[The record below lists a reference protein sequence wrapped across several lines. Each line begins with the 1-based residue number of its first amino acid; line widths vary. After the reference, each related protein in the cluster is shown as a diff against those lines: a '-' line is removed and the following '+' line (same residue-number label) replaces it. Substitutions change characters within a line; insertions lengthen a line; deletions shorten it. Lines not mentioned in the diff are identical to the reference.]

1 MKSQFALP
9 EDLSESPS
17 LVLERAAE
25 INEQVMTAILDQAK
39 ATQTYWLGLCRS
51 VQDFMA
57 PSLSALTS
65 VSAVERDKL
74 KQHPPHDTASDYL
87 ALLQVNLQ
95 LGEKGLINGLRV
107 MNDFHVQFMEGVF
120 KAWLNTAFGLEG
132 EDIATFMARQ
142 AHIMELL
149 VHTYPQAIRDIA
161 PEYGLHFDDGGYIQ
175 VAETERYYL
184 YQVLPRHKGVTVR
197 EQGKPLLIIPP
208 YVLGANIMAFLPGE
222 DKSFVHCFA
231 NQGIPTYIRIV
242 KDIHTTLAVQVLT
255 GEEDCLDTRRFCE
268 QVKDRHGKAVT
279 LCGYCQGGF
288 TAVINLLS
296 GELDGL
302 VDALITCVAPMDG
315 TRSKGI
321 GSFLGEL
328 PERFMDERF
337 AFKTLDNGNQVVN
350 GRLLSWVFKL
360 KNIEKENPI
369 TGFFRDLKL
378 LEKGR
383 GIGKT
388 AAAINYWM
396 LHDVTDLPVAITKLS
411 FASYTTPVAED
422 GTLPVQLFGRPLN
435 FKRIKEKG
443 IRWLICC
450 AEKDDLVEKEAALA
464 PLDWVEA
471 EVTVFPKGHVAI
483 ATSWSLPTSECS
495 LHSCFME
502 RRGPVRY
509 QLDLEE
515 AMESA
520 VPPADEAMQ
529 KAERPMPAK
538 KPSGPAPQA
547 AKKSKTGTSASKP
560 SEPATSKLSKSKTP
574 AKKE

>member
-1 MKSQFALP
+1 MKPQVGLTG
-9 EDLSESPS
+9 EIYESPT
-17 LVLERAAE
+17 LALEKAAQ

-39 ATQTYWLGLCRS
+39 AAQTYWLGLCRS

-57 PSLSALTS
+57 PSLAALTS
-65 VSAVERDKL
+65 ISAVERDKL
-74 KQHPPHDTASDYL
+74 KQHPPHDSASDYL
-87 ALLQVNLQ
+87 ALMQINLQ
-95 LGEKGLINGLRV
+95 LAERGLINGLRA
-107 MNDFHVQFMEGVF
+107 MNDFHVQLMGGVF
-120 KAWLNTAFGLEG
+120 QSWLNTVFGLEG

-142 AHIMELL
+142 SKVMEML
-149 VHTYPQAIRDIA
+149 VHTYPQAIRDIE
-161 PEYGLHFDDGGYIQ
+161 PEYGLHFDDGGYIL
-175 VAETERYYL
+175 VAETARYYL
-184 YQVLPRHKGVTVR
+184 YQVLPRHQEVKVR
-197 EQGKPLLIIPP
+197 EQGKPILIIPP

-242 KDIHTTLAVQVLT
+242 KEIHTTPAVQVLT
-255 GEEDCLDTRRFCE
+255 GEEDCLDTRLFCQ
-268 QVKDRHGKAVT
+268 QVKERHGKAVT

-321 GSFLGEL
+321 GSFLSQL
-328 PERFMDERF
+328 PERFMEPGF
-337 AFKTLDNGNQVVN
+337 ALQTLDNGNQVVN

-360 KNIEKENPI
+360 KNIENENPI
-369 TGFFRDLKL
+369 TAFFRDLKL

-383 GIGKT
+383 GIAKT
-388 AAAINYWM
+388 AAAINYW
-396 LHDVTDLPVAITKLS
+396 LLNDVTDLPVSICKMS
-411 FASYTTPVAED
+411 FDSYSIPVAAD

-443 IRWLICC
+443 LHWLICA
-450 AEKDDLVEKEAALA
+450 AEKDDLVEKECALA

-471 EVTVFPKGHVAI
+471 EVTMFPKGHVAI

-495 LHSCFME
+495 LHSCFMDR

-515 AMESA
+515 AMESV
-520 VPPADEAMQ
+520 VPPVAAS
-529 KAERPMPAK
+529 KKSGPKMPAT
-538 KPSGPAPQA
+538 KP
-547 AKKSKTGTSASKP
+547 AKP
-560 SEPATSKLSKSKTP
+560 KTP
-574 AKKE
+574 TKKK

>member
-1 MKSQFALP
+1 MKPQVALTG
-9 EDLSESPS
+9 EIYESPS
-17 LVLERAAE
+17 LALEKAAE
-25 INEQVMTAILDQAK
+25 INEQLMTAILDQAK
-39 ATQTYWLGLCRS
+39 ATQTYWVGLCRS

-57 PSLSALTS
+57 PSLTALTS
-65 VSAVERDKL
+65 VSAVERDKR
-74 KQHPPHDTASDYL
+74 KQHPPHDTISDYL
-87 ALLQVNLQ
+87 ALMQFNLQ
-95 LGEKGLINGLRV
+95 IGEKGLINGLRA
-107 MNDFHVQFMEGVF
+107 MNEFHVQLMEGIF
-120 KAWLNTAFGLEG
+120 KSWQNTVFGLEG

-142 AHIMELL
+142 AKVMELL
-149 VHTYPQAIRDIA
+149 VHTYPQAIRDIG
-161 PEYGLHFDDGGYIQ
+161 PEYGFHFGDGGYIK
-175 VAETERYYL
+175 VAETDRFFL
-184 YQVLPRHKGVTVR
+184 YQVLPRHKEVKVR
-197 EQGKPLLIIPP
+197 EKGKPILIIPP

-242 KDIHTTLAVQVLT
+242 KEIHTTPAVQVLT
-255 GEEDCLDTRRFCE
+255 GEEDCLDTRQFCE

-321 GSFLGEL
+321 GAFLNQL
-328 PERFMDERF
+328 PERFKEASF
-337 AFKTLDNGNQVVN
+337 AIKSLPNGNRVVQ

-360 KNIEKENPI
+360 KNIENENPI
-369 TGFFRDLKL
+369 TTFFRDLKL

-383 GIGKT
+383 GIAKT
-388 AAAINYWM
+388 AAAINYW
-396 LHDVTDLPVAITKLS
+396 LLNDVTDLPVAICKMS
-411 FASYTTPVAED
+411 FDSYSIPVAED

-443 IRWLICC
+443 IHWLICC
-450 AEKDDLVEKEAALA
+450 AEKDDLVEKDCALA

-471 EVTVFPKGHVAI
+471 EVTMFPKGHVAI

-495 LHSCFME
+495 LHSCFLD

-515 AMESA
+515 AMES
-520 VPPADEAMQ
+520 VVSPAAAS
-529 KAERPMPAK
+529 KKSGPKTPATKPAK
-538 KPSGPAPQA
+538 P
-547 AKKSKTGTSASKP
+547 
-560 SEPATSKLSKSKTP
+560 KTP
-574 AKKE
+574 AKKK

>member
-1 MKSQFALP
+1 MKSQFAFP
-9 EDLSESPS
+9 DDLSESPS

-25 INEQVMTAILDQAK
+25 INEQLMTAILDQAK

-65 VSAVERDKL
+65 VSAVERNKI
-74 KQHPPHDTASDYL
+74 KQVPPHDTTNDYL

-107 MNDFHVQFMEGVF
+107 MNDYHVQFMEGVF

-161 PEYGLHFDDGGYIQ
+161 PEYGLHFDDGGYIK
-175 VAETERYYL
+175 VAETEHYYL

-222 DKSFVHCFA
+222 NKSFVHCFA

-242 KDIHTTLAVQVLT
+242 KDIHTTPAVQVLT

-268 QVKDRHGKAVT
+268 QVKNRHGKAVT

-328 PERFMDERF
+328 PERFIDERF

-396 LHDVTDLPVAITKLS
+396 LYDVTDLPVAITKLS

-495 LHSCFME
+495 LHSCFLE

-515 AMESA
+515 AMERA

-529 KAERPMPAK
+529 KAERPTPAK
-538 KPSGPAPQA
+538 KPSGPAAQA

>member
-1 MKSQFALP
+1 MKPQVGLAG
-9 EDLSESPS
+9 EIYESPT
-17 LVLERAAE
+17 LALEKAAQ

-57 PSLSALTS
+57 PSLTALRS

-74 KQHPPHDTASDYL
+74 KQHPPHDTIGDYL
-87 ALLQVNLQ
+87 ALMQVNLQ
-95 LGEKGLINGLRV
+95 LGEKGLINGLRA
-107 MNDFHVQFMEGVF
+107 MNAFHVQFMEGVF
-120 KAWLNTAFGLEG
+120 QSWLNTAFGLEG
-132 EDIATFMARQ
+132 EDIAAFMARQ
-142 AHIMELL
+142 AKLMDLL
-149 VHTYPQAIRDIA
+149 VHVYPQAIRDIE
-161 PEYGLHFDDGGYIQ
+161 PEYGLHFDDGGYIK
-175 VAETERYYL
+175 VAETDRFYL
-184 YQVLPRHKGVTVR
+184 YQVLPRHPEVKVR

-231 NQGIPTYIRIV
+231 NHGIPTYIRIV
-242 KDIHTTLAVQVLT
+242 KEIHTTPAVQLLT
-255 GEEDCLDTRRFCE
+255 GEEDCLDTRLFCQ

-321 GSFLGEL
+321 SSFLGQL
-328 PERFMDERF
+328 PERFLDEGV
-337 AFKTLDNGNQVVN
+337 AFTTLDNGNQVVN

-360 KNIEKENPI
+360 KNIENENPI
-369 TGFFRDLKL
+369 TAFFRDLKL

-388 AAAINYWM
+388 AAAINYWL
-396 LHDVTDLPVAITKLS
+396 LHDVTDLPVAVAKMS
-411 FASYTTPVAED
+411 FASYTMPVAAD

-435 FKRIKEKG
+435 FKRIQEKG
-443 IRWLICC
+443 IQWQICF

-471 EVTVFPKGHVAI
+471 EVTMFPKGHVAM

-495 LHSCFME
+495 LHSCFMD

-509 QLDLEE
+509 QLDLEK

-520 VPPADEAMQ
+520 VPPAAAAKPSELA
-529 KAERPMPAK
+529 KAADKTSRPEMTAKSSDPAAPAAK
-538 KPSGPAPQA
+538 PSESETPTAKPSGP
-547 AKKSKTGTSASKP
+547 
-560 SEPATSKLSKSKTP
+560 KTP
-574 AKKE
+574 AKKK

>member
-1 MKSQFALP
+1 MKSQFALTD
-9 EDLSESPS
+9 DLSGSPS

-39 ATQTYWLGLCRS
+39 ATQTYWVGLCRS

-57 PSLSALTS
+57 PSLTALTS

-74 KQHPPHDTASDYL
+74 KQHPPHDTARDYL
-87 ALLQVNLQ
+87 ALMQVNLQ
-95 LGEKGLINGLRV
+95 LGEKGLINGLRA

-142 AHIMELL
+142 AKVMDLL
-149 VHTYPQAIRDIA
+149 VHVYPQAIRDIE
-161 PEYGLHFDDGGYIQ
+161 PEYGLHFDDGGYIK

-184 YQVLPRHKGVTVR
+184 YQVLPRHQEVKVR
-197 EQGKPLLIIPP
+197 DKGKPLLIIPP

-242 KDIHTTLAVQVLT
+242 KDIHTTPAVQLLT
-255 GEEDCLDTRRFCE
+255 GEEDCLDTRRFCQ
-268 QVKDRHGKAVT
+268 QVKERHGKAVT

-321 GSFLGEL
+321 GAFLSQL
-328 PERFMDERF
+328 PERFVDHGV
-337 AFKTLDNGNQVVN
+337 ALKTLDNGNQVVN

-360 KNIEKENPI
+360 KNIENENPI
-369 TGFFRDLKL
+369 TTFFRDLKM

-383 GIGKT
+383 SIGKT

-396 LHDVTDLPVAITKLS
+396 LNDVTDLPMAICKMS
-411 FASYTTPVAED
+411 FDSYSIPVAED

-443 IRWLICC
+443 IHWLICC

-464 PLDWVEA
+464 PLQWVEA
-471 EVTVFPKGHVAI
+471 EVTMFPKGHVAI

-495 LHSCFME
+495 LHSCFMDR

-520 VPPADEAMQ
+520 VPPAPAVDSAVTPE
-529 KAERPMPAK
+529 PAK
-538 KPSGPAPQA
+538 KPSRP
-547 AKKSKTGTSASKP
+547 
-560 SEPATSKLSKSKTP
+560 KTP
-574 AKKE
+574 AKKK